1 MKTEII
7 HVNNQGKGI
16 SEALTEVEFAAN
28 RSGMGDRAARRLRL
42 VAEEMLEM
50 VRNITGEFEADFSAA
65 IDDVK
70 CELKLWAD
78 TAKFLGMDQSE
89 DFTAESQAAAWH
101 TEGVTGKL
109 RGMMQ
114 SGFSNLRENE
124 EELAEIGIR
133 RADDAILKELGRPES
148 EEAYV
153 WTLESYGL
161 SAFDAL
167 TLDND
172 ESWAELGHSIIA
184 SLADD
189 IRVYVFKDSIELTVI
204 KNIRE
209 EKAAEG
215 YAIAPEFDAL
225 RKVPVPKSRFQ
236 VRIVQ
241 VMYKHLEWKA
251 PVNKG
256 VRVDKSRIP
265 SESSSE
271 GSLHTLIYSSSK
283 LSENEVAP
291 CVLLLHGGAFLF
303 PAMPYHY
310 RLANIIAREVGCRVI
325 MPMYELAPD
334 FVPPIQQEEVF
345 EVYCHILNHPTWYHI
360 DPKRIAVIGDSAGGT
375 LAAALSLMTR
385 DRGVQ
390 MPVGQALC
398 YPSLDARLTSDSM
411 KRYRDV
417 PVCNGDSI
425 RAYYKLCRSDEY
437 QGKEDYRSPVEAAS
451 LRDLPDA
458 YVETAEFDALH
469 DDGIAYA
476 KRLKREGNRVI
487 LNETKGTV
495 HAFDMAEKSSILR
508 DAMDK
513 RIAFLRQV
521 LNMN

>member
-1 MKTEII
+1 MKTGTI
-7 HVNNQGKGI
+7 HVNNRGEGI
-16 SEALTEVEFAAN
+16 AEALTEVEFAAN

-42 VAEEMLEM
+42 IAEEMLEM
-50 VRNITGEFEADFSAA
+50 VHNITGEFEADFSAA
-65 IDDVK
+65 IDDAR

-78 TAKFLGMDQSE
+78 TTKFFGRDASIKNESE
-89 DFTAESQAAAWH
+89 AWH
-101 TEGVTGKL
+101 TQGVSGKL

-114 SGFSNLRENE
+114 GGFSNLQENE
-124 EELAEIGIR
+124 EELAQIGIR
-133 RADDAILKELGRPES
+133 RADAGILKELGRSGS

-161 SAFDAL
+161 SAFDAM
-167 TLDND
+167 TMDND
-172 ESWAELGHSIIA
+172 ESWAELGRSIIA

-189 IRVYVFKDSIELTVI
+189 IRVYVFKDSIELTVL
-204 KNIRE
+204 KDLKE
-209 EKAAEG
+209 QKAGE
-215 YAIAPEFDAL
+215 YAISPEFDAL
-225 RKVPVPKSRFQ
+225 RMVPVPMNRFQ

-251 PVNKG
+251 PVSKG

-271 GSLHTLIYSSSK
+271 GSLHTLIYSSSM
-283 LSENEVAP
+283 LAEDEAAP
-291 CVLLLHGGAFLF
+291 CVLLVHGGAFLF

-310 RLANIIAREVGCRVI
+310 RLANTIAREVGCRVI

-334 FVPPIQQEEVF
+334 FVPPLQQEEIF
-345 EVYCHILNHPTWYHI
+345 EVYCHILDHPTWYHI
-360 DPKRIAVIGDSAGGT
+360 DPERIAVIGDSAGGT
-375 LAAALSLMTR
+375 LAAALALMTR
-385 DRGVQ
+385 DRGVR

-398 YPSLDARLTSDSM
+398 YPSLDKRLSSDSM
-411 KRYRDV
+411 KQYRDV

-425 RAYYKLCRSDEY
+425 RVYYKLCRSDQY
-437 QGKEDYRSPVEAAS
+437 RGNDDYRSPVEAAS
-451 LRDLPDA
+451 LKGLPDA

-476 KRLKREGNRVI
+476 RHLKREGCNVV

-508 DAMDK
+508 AAMDK
-513 RIAFLRQV
+513 RVAFLKRV
-521 LNMN
+521 LKKD